1 MGPRDVKDD
10 VFSFI
15 KLNIKTERE
24 KNDASK
30 CRNWHRYQRKTIQ
43 FDVCYD
49 SYGMTRILR
58 VTVLALHI
66 CTVFFIH
73 YNL

>member
-1 MGPRDVKDD
+1 MSKKD

-43 FDVCYD
+43 NLMFA
-49 SYGMTRILR
+49 MIH
-58 VTVLALHI
+58 TV
-66 CTVFFIH
+66 
-73 YNL
+73 

>member
-43 FDVCYD
+43 NLMFA
-49 SYGMTRILR
+49 MIH
-58 VTVLALHI
+58 TV
-66 CTVFFIH
+66 
-73 YNL
+73 

>member
-1 MGPRDVKDD
+1 MSKKD

-30 CRNWHRYQRKTIQ
+30 CRNWHRYQRKRTQNSLTNRYIKTL
-43 FDVCYD
+43 VLNNL
-49 SYGMTRILR
+49 RITYTSLK
-58 VTVLALHI
+58 ASE
-66 CTVFFIH
+66 F
-73 YNL
+73 